1 MKIGFIG
8 CGRMGSALVGG
19 IANSDMTSAGDIT
32 VHDPNA
38 DSVTSLVES
47 MGVIAAT
54 DNIDLTSKSQTI
66 LLAVK
71 PQYITMVLSEIAP
84 ELTPSH
90 LLISIAAGVTV
101 KKMEAVCPAGTRII
115 RAMPNTP
122 ALIGHG
128 ATAIAPGSH
137 ATKQDLDTAAQ
148 LLASVGMVS
157 VTEETLLD
165 AVTGLSGSG
174 PAYVY
179 TFIEAMC
186 LQAQKEGLPADE
198 ALKLATQT
206 VIGAAHMVEQTGM
219 SPRELVEQVTSP
231 GGTTLAGLAALSENG
246 FESSIAAGIHA
257 ASQRSRE
264 IASES

>member
-1 MKIGFIG
+1 MKIGLIG

-19 IANSDMTSAGDIT
+19 IAKSGMTGSGDIT

-38 DSVTSLVES
+38 DAVAALVAKTDA
-47 MGVIAAT
+47 VAAA
-54 DNIDLTSKSQTI
+54 DNLELTSKSQTI

-71 PQYITMVLSEIAP
+71 PQYISTVLSEIASN
-84 ELTPSH
+84 LTPNH
-90 LLISIAAGVTV
+90 LLISIAAGVTLE
-101 KKMEAVCPAGTRII
+101 KMEAACPEGTRII

-122 ALIGHG
+122 ALIGLG

-137 ATKQDLDTAAQ
+137 ATEQDLEIARK
-148 LLASVGMVS
+148 LLASVSLVS
-157 VTEETLLD
+157 VTEEALLD

-179 TFIEAMC
+179 TFIESMS

-206 VIGAAHMVEQTGM
+206 VIGAARMVEQTGM
-219 SPRELVEQVTSP
+219 SPRELVQQVTSP
-231 GGTTLAGLAALSENG
+231 GGTTLAGLAALTEHG
-246 FESSIAAGIHA
+246 FEASIAAGVHA
-257 ASQRSRE
+257 ASERSRE
-264 IASES
+264 IARES